1 MFNIETEVRMM
12 KVARLMLTVS
22 LLVMLASCAM
32 EATWAID
39 GKWQKSGGDEVV
51 QFSRIGT
58 VTLSNGGNALTAH
71 YEFMDPKRI
80 KIDMGSLGAIVLK
93 VSCTRDELS
102 LTNPD
107 GVTTKYRR
115 LF

>member
-1 MFNIETEVRMM
+1 MSNIETEVRMM
-12 KVARLMLTVS
+12 KAVRLVLAVS

-32 EATWAID
+32 EATWSID
-39 GKWQKSGGDEVV
+39 GKWQKSDGDELV

-71 YEFMDPKRI
+71 YEFMDPKHI
-80 KIDMGSLGAIVLK
+80 KIDMGSLGALVLK
-93 VSCTRDELS
+93 ISCTRDELL

-107 GVTTKYRR
+107 GVVTKYRR
-115 LF
+115 IY

>member
-1 MFNIETEVRMM
+1 M
-12 KVARLMLTVS
+12 KVARLVLTVS
-22 LLVMLASCAM
+22 LLVMLASCSM

-71 YEFMDPKRI
+71 YEFMDPKHI

-102 LTNPD
+102 LTNPE